1 MHIFV
6 LALPLVLIAAPA
18 PSAPAEAT
26 AFPLV
31 RFFEGRT
38 EGRGVLKVMLKARV
52 PIRVE
57 SRGRVEPDGS
67 LLLVQEIKEGE
78 KPARTRSWRMRE
90 VSPGRFVGALTD
102 AVGPA
107 QAEAR
112 GNRLR
117 ITYRMKGGLDVEQWL
132 TLAPGGRSAHNSMK
146 VGKFGLPVA
155 TLDETIRKLD

>member
-1 MHIFV
+1 MHAFI
-6 LALPLVLIAAPA
+6 LAVPLILFSSAA
-18 PSAPAEAT
+18 PSAPAEAP

-38 EGRGVLKVMLKARV
+38 EGRGVLKVMLKAPV

-57 SRGRVEPDGS
+57 SVGRVEPDGT
-67 LLLVQEIKEGE
+67 LVLVQKIEEGK

-90 VSPGRFVGALTD
+90 VSPGRYVGPLTD

-107 QAEAR
+107 EAEAK

-117 ITYRMKGGLDVEQWL
+117 ISYRMKGGLDVEQWL
-132 TLAPGGRSAHNSMK
+132 TLAPGGRSAHNVMK
-146 VGKFGLPVA
+146 VGKFGLPFA
-155 TLDETIRKLD
+155 TLEETIRKVD